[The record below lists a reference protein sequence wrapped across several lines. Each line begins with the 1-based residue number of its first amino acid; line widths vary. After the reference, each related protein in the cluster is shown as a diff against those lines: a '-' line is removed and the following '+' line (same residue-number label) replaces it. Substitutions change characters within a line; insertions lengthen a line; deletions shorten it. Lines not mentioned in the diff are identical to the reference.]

1 MSDLSSCFAAS
12 GDYDSCC
19 CFVVAVAA
27 TSFFERVAPPPGT
40 RGPAAPE
47 HVTAAETPT
56 NP

>member
-1 MSDLSSCFAAS
+1 MSELSSCFAAS
-12 GDYDSCC
+12 GDYDCC

-56 NP
+56 NT